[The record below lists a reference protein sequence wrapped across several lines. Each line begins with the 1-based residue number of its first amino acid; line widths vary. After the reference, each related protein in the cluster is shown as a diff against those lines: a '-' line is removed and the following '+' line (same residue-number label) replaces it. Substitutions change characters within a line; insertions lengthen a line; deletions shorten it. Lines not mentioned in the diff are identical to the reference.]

1 MRGGRSHISSRFLV
15 LFVPLILASCSGG
28 GSEAPPSLA
37 PQTSA
42 AAQPPA
48 PAALILRRDNALIRS
63 QTDGSG
69 QVTLADEPATI
80 ERVVVSG
87 TTVVYEVPRSQ
98 SRVGNIPRDIWAV
111 QIDGMDRHLVRHSA
125 IPQWFYLLDVI
136 GPWVLHTDRTGPE
149 FSPPPPS
156 LASILLNGTAPRILS
171 AAVGSG
177 ELWQTPN
184 YERQVQGRAIFEFAG
199 NLFSLL
205 PDGTDLRQLTFY
217 PPYPHFNE
225 PFTVWLG
232 TRGVVEDKVIYSVIP
247 ILEEMPKLFAVP
259 AGGGPV
265 VQLGTGLEYEIL
277 GAVAGSRVV
286 YHRCV
291 LVRVS
296 DPAGGFNSVL
306 DQCDVM
312 SVLSDGQG
320 RVALTGTREI
330 NYVQGAIGE
339 KVIIR
344 RSQRGGTTDSL
355 FSIPVSGG
363 VEMPMLL
370 LSADEFVSG
379 IVADRVILRRPTGL
393 WSLKADGSGLVQL
406 TNDASDWLSGSTGS
420 FVCFSRGLS
429 APTDL
434 WCQPADGS
442 GPATQVTTGA
452 RFVRGL

>member
-1 MRGGRSHISSRFLV
+1 MRARRGLISSSFLM
-15 LFVPLILASCSGG
+15 LFLPLILISCSGG
-28 GSEAPPSLA
+28 GGDAPPSLA
-37 PQTSA
+37 PQPSG
-42 AAQPPA
+42 AQPPA
-48 PAALILRRDNALIRS
+48 PAGLILRRDNALIRS

-69 QVTLADEPATI
+69 QVTLADEPAII

-87 TTVVYEVPRSQ
+87 TTVVYEVPQSQ

-111 QIDGMDRHLVRHSA
+111 QIDGMDRHLVRRSA
-125 IPQWFYLLDVI
+125 VPQWFYLLDVI
-136 GPWVLHTDRTGPE
+136 GPWVLHTDRAGPE

-156 LASILLNGTAPRILS
+156 LASILVNGTAPRILS

-177 ELWQTPN
+177 ELWQAPN

-205 PDGTDLRQLTFY
+205 PDGTDLQQLTFY

-232 TRGVVEDKVIYSVIP
+232 TRGVVEDKAIYSVIP

-259 AGGGPV
+259 VGGGPV

-277 GAVAGSRVV
+277 GAIAGSRVV
-286 YHRCV
+286 YNRCV

-306 DQCDVM
+306 DQCDVV
-312 SVLSDGQG
+312 SVLSDGQE
-320 RVALTGTREI
+320 RVALTATRDI

-363 VEMPMLL
+363 VETPMLP
-370 LSADEFVSG
+370 LSAQDEFVSG

-393 WSLKADGSGLVQL
+393 WSLNADGSGLVQL
-406 TNDASDWLSGSTGS
+406 TADASDWFSGSTGP
-420 FVCFSRGLS
+420 FACFTRGSS
-429 APTDL
+429 AQHDL
-434 WCQPADGS
+434 WCVPADGS
-442 GPATQVTTGA
+442 GLATQVETGA
-452 RFVRGL
+452 YFVSAL